1 MRYQRFSE
9 DEWDDLGRSRPV
21 TRDELDGLITQVEG
35 YFATVRDRFQ
45 HQQTS
50 DSDALILAASRACE
64 SVVRNLETRWSID
77 GTAVPKEASEQY
89 YTRARSNAYT
99 DLKREHNAKS
109 NPWVASGD
117 ADVTDHVQ
125 AGERKG
131 RVPVVSVASVPEDP
145 ETAALTRLSG
155 TVVGAIVSRAVLVM
169 AGRARKP
176 QLTDTDLTILAFLLE
191 LDHGLLALREEE
203 AKQAHVFTEEK
214 TWRQELAAQLDGM
227 NEKKL
232 SAAVGTILARV
243 RVALYLFAQLA
254 PPHGSVDD
262 PDEMDRLFDVA
273 YIDGH
278 GLDATAR
285 MLLHKAGVELGRTR
299 RGWAVDTSSF
309 VVAARELKRMRSET
323 DEGVIARLHESEGEY
338 SLAVPRQTNPPLFQ
352 CVLRCTPHSP
362 LREG

>member
-1 MRYQRFSE
+1 M
-9 DEWDDLGRSRPV
+9 V
-21 TRDELDGLITQVEG
+21 
-35 YFATVRDRFQ
+35 DR
-45 HQQTS
+45 
-50 DSDALILAASRACE
+50 
-64 SVVRNLETRWSID
+64 RNGCSQ
-77 GTAVPKEASEQY
+77 GGFEQY

-285 MLLHKAGVELGRTR
+285 MLLHKAGVEPAEQEEDGLSIHRVLSWP
-299 RGWAVDTSSF
+299 RGSRNVC
-309 VVAARELKRMRSET
+309 
-323 DEGVIARLHESEGEY
+323 GVRPMKAS
-338 SLAVPRQTNPPLFQ
+338 SLACMSPKVSTAS
-352 CVLRCTPHSP
+352 RCPGRRTHPSSSVSFAAPHTA
-362 LREG
+362 R